1 MKEEFHKKEVEQSS
15 VKKKV
20 SEVQCQTKR
29 DVQWIL
35 QTFVSSEIWRINFKL
50 SLADIIHCEGKTIIK
65 FKLFVTFS
73 FFKKSIYTLHIRIES
88 VKVTHTMM

>member
-35 QTFVSSEIWRINFKL
+35 KHLFPL
-50 SLADIIHCEGKTIIK
+50 K
-65 FKLFVTFS
+65 FEDSFS
-73 FFKKSIYTLHIRIES
+73 NYP
-88 VKVTHTMM
+88 